1 MIVGAIRGRILARRE
16 GRPHSHN
23 DCQTRSQLARGT
35 VRIGGAAFWARFASL
50 EALLEF
56 VLGELLRDDADKLD
70 QAEQSVL
77 EKRLRDLGYL

>member
-1 MIVGAIRGRILARRE
+1 MTARRE
-16 GRPHSHN
+16 VSLPEELCASAEQRFG
-23 DCQTRSQLARGT
+23 
-35 VRIGGAAFWARFASL
+35 ARFASL